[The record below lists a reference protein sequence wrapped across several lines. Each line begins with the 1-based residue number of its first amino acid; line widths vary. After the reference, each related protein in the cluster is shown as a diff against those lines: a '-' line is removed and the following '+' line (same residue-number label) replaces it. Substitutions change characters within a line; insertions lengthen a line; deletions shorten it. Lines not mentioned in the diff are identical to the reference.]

1 MPAAQK
7 DQTQRQDD
15 TDKTVPILQS
25 GLLFVN
31 FFLIITAL
39 YQLKPASRSQIL
51 EVIGAKD
58 LPWVWIGSAL
68 TLFVF
73 INIYNR
79 VLRRVGRLRVVLGS
93 ALLAMAA
100 LFGFRLGLESGG
112 AVAPIA
118 FYIFVDLV
126 GVILVE
132 QFWSLADSI
141 YSTRDGKNWY
151 GMIGTGGLLGGMAG
165 SALGAALIHYTPL
178 QTPDLLLVGAGIIG
192 LIFAITLLLSRRG
205 YYRQM
210 QGAADGISHT
220 AWPYQSSSK
229 RRRYLLLIAGAL
241 LMAQL
246 VSPLVEFQFMRIVE
260 VSFPEREARTASLA
274 LFFSVL
280 SGFSIFVNLLITPLI
295 LNRLGVLA
303 GLLAQPLMLAAAT
316 VGFMAQGGFISAAVM
331 KIGDR
336 GLSYS
341 ITRSAR
347 ELLYIPVDQL
357 VMYQAKAW
365 IDMFGYRSFKVVG
378 AAIILVLTQWTT
390 LARDLLSLNWVILI
404 SCGIWMLLL
413 VALYRHYETLVR
425 PVPAAVEPVATR

>member
-1 MPAAQK
+1 
-7 DQTQRQDD
+7 
-15 TDKTVPILQS
+15 
-25 GLLFVN
+25 
-31 FFLIITAL
+31 
-39 YQLKPASRSQIL
+39 
-51 EVIGAKD
+51 
-58 LPWVWIGSAL
+58 
-68 TLFVF
+68 
-73 INIYNR
+73 
-79 VLRRVGRLRVVLGS
+79 
-93 ALLAMAA
+93 
-100 LFGFRLGLESGG
+100 
-112 AVAPIA
+112 
-118 FYIFVDLV
+118 
-126 GVILVE
+126 
-132 QFWSLADSI
+132 
-141 YSTRDGKNWY
+141 
-151 GMIGTGGLLGGMAG
+151 MIGTGGLLGGMTG

-210 QGAADGISHT
+210 QGAADRISHT
-220 AWPYQSSSK
+220 AWPYQSSSN

-303 GLLAQPLMLAAAT
+303 GLLAQPLMLAAST
-316 VGFMAQGGFISAAVM
+316 LGFMAQGGFISAAVM

-390 LARDLLSLNWVILI
+390 LAQDLLSLNWVILI

-413 VALYRHYETLVR
+413 VALHRHYEMLVR
-425 PVPAAVEPVATR
+425 PVPASVGQPAAMR